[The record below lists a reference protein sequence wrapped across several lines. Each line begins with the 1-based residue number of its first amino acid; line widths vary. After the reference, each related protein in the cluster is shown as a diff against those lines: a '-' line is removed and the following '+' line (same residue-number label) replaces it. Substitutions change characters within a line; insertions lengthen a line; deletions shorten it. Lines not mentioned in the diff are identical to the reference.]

1 MTNGSFMGVTR
12 ERDGPPVIHAL
23 NLRASRLWDPNRWAK
38 DVRYVGSS
46 ANWRAQVEGD
56 GAAGFCARMAR
67 PGTSAILSTQTM
79 ADRAGDV
86 LATAGGMPASGVEA
100 GVKEVS
106 GVMVRVEVT
115 MGVGVTVAET
125 TAVVV
130 TPGVVVMTTV
140 MVMVSGVG
148 V

>member
-1 MTNGSFMGVTR
+1 
-12 ERDGPPVIHAL
+12 
-23 NLRASRLWDPNRWAK
+23 
-38 DVRYVGSS
+38 
-46 ANWRAQVEGD
+46 
-56 GAAGFCARMAR
+56 MAC
-67 PGTSAILSTQTM
+67 PGTSAVLSRQTV

-86 LATAGGMPASGVEA
+86 LATAEGMPASGVEA

-115 MGVGVTVAET
+115 MGVGVTVADT